1 MYASHQLL
9 RVHQDEWLRHA
20 ETRRLSK
27 QAAASSG
34 ASGRSTAA
42 PAHPAARPAFR
53 PPAASRANR
62 GSEPRR
68 GDSHDS

>member
-20 ETRRLSK
+20 ETRRLTE

-34 ASGRSTAA
+34 ASGRS
-42 PAHPAARPAFR
+42 
-53 PPAASRANR
+53 
-62 GSEPRR
+62 PRR
-68 GDSHDS
+68 RRIRRPVQRFGRPLRHA